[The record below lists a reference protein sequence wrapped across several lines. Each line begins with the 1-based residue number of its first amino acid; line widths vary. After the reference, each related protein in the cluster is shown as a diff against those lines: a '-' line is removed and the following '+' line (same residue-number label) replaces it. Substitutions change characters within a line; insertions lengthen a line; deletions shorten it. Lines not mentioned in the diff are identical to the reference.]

1 MAEAARTET
10 YNFEL
15 VSPERK
21 ILSEPATMVV
31 IPGEEGDFGVLPN
44 HSDLMS
50 SVRPGVVL
58 IFLPGQAEPQ
68 KIFIAG
74 GFADVTA
81 LNTTLLAEEAVNV
94 NDLNQADIEQSVRN
108 LNEDLAVATEETEK
122 AAHPEE
128 TRTRQGQTQRDYR
141 PYRHLIAA
149 ALARNNDLVRYCLP
163 NLKSFEPIM
172 NRWE

>member
-1 MAEAARTET
+1 MTSPVPANAQTF
-10 YNFEL
+10 NFEL

-21 ILSEPATMVV
+21 ILSESATMVV

-58 IFLPGQAEPQ
+58 VFLPGEAEPR

-94 NDLNQADIEQSVRN
+94 NDLNQPDLEQTIRN
-108 LNEDLAVATEETEK
+108 LTEDMALAADETEK
-122 AAHPEE
+122 ARAQKKLILAKAKL
-128 TRTRQGQTQRDYR
+128 TAITGQIVT
-141 PYRHLIAA
+141 
-149 ALARNNDLVRYCLP
+149 
-163 NLKSFEPIM
+163 
-172 NRWE
+172 

>member
-1 MAEAARTET
+1 MAEAQRTDT
-10 YNFEL
+10 FNFEL

-21 ILSEPATMVV
+21 IMSEPATMVV

-44 HSDLMS
+44 HSPLMS

-58 IFLPGQAEPQ
+58 VFLPGQPAPQ

-94 NDLNQADIEQSVRN
+94 NELNQADLEQTIRN
-108 LNEDLAVATEETEK
+108 LNEDITLATEDTEK
-122 AAHPEE
+122 ARVRKKLE
-128 TRTRQGQTQRDYR
+128 
-141 PYRHLIAA
+141 
-149 ALARNNDLVRYCLP
+149 LVKAKL
-163 NLKSFEPIM
+163 SAVTGHTVV
-172 NRWE
+172 